1 MKLRIK
7 KYKWL
12 IAFVAL
18 ALCAVGFIVFSASE
32 VGEVFHDQGYVYIS
46 NIEPGKGEAITVKL
60 RAEKGNLQS
69 AVLRYT
75 TDNFSADNYGANWDQ
90 IAMKKGSTDATGY
103 YEYWEATIPGHQNT
117 YYYHFQAT
125 ANNGASVYY
134 GARGRTPSAPW
145 YAYSFTITPG
155 FSTPD
160 WAKGANWYFINP
172 DGFYNGDIH
181 NDAVDTETQKG
192 IAWNSNTS
200 GLMERYGGDL
210 QGITDKVNYLKTLS
224 IDAVYVNPIWDTRQ
238 NMGFGPLS
246 YYKISPNLGT
256 DADLINLSQ
265 TLHDNGMKLS
275 LDAIFSYAMGDGIW
289 ANSTR
294 NPLDKED
301 IFVKDSGGNVSYV
314 WGNPQIDLT
323 NARAKELLYTG
334 ADSVLKRYLKTPY
347 NIDSWRF
354 DAVNSYYTGT
364 QGYAQIVKEITD
376 SAKAENSDALLICE
390 EFSRVASHNNVLS
403 SDDWDTT
410 YGERGY
416 FRRWFNGVD
425 NYGNT
430 YNQTSFATD
439 LLDYICRTRS
449 LGLCT
454 LNLYDLHDE
463 VRITNDS
470 KVDAAK
476 LRALNL
482 CQMVFVGSPCTY
494 YGDEVGTESNEEDGF
509 GAQRFNS
516 FNWNEDEWDKSV
528 YNLQCALGQ
537 LRREYSALK
546 TGANYYEV
554 LSDAD
559 KLMAFGRFDENGTVL
574 AVTNQTDNTYTKTI
588 DVKKY
593 NVKDG
598 AVLTDYIT
606 GSQYTVSNGKI
617 QMTILP
623 GGNVLVTGKKSANY
637 GYDDVYAVN
646 DTKAE
651 LVLSKEFAEGQA
663 LSFLQN
669 PPQSDYTIKCKM
681 GAATGNETAPVGVG
695 AIQDENNLIFA
706 GRIKIDGTS
715 YLALGEILN
724 GEVIVR
730 AKVQDTAPDS
740 ACIVQLQKIGTDFS
754 AVYSYDD
761 TEWKTIGKN
770 VRANY
775 STHKAGIYVASG
787 ASATMEYVCFGDSIR
802 DGVTVCTPCY
812 PEERNCEFSSNSAN
826 ATRISMSIKGTKTE
840 WEYVNGGIARK
851 TGTGISQLAI
861 KNRKFSDFRILVNLL
876 PDSGSTAGI
885 TMLRATLDET
895 IGQAYVLSLTS
906 AGKLALSY
914 NGTEL
919 KSVNVTVPST
929 GLAVAVERV
938 GDTIWVYV
946 GEERDFVFS
955 VDGVSIEQGYMTYYL
970 DGIGKI
976 LNDSVH
982 SLTQN
987 WTDILGDYQASFV
1000 QSGNKIVSDTKLWND
1015 VYYRMSTFD
1024 HISAIGFT
1032 DVMFGGNVTVNQV
1045 KTDED
1050 CYAGFVIGAKQRTV
1064 VEQSDGYYL
1073 ALYKDGY
1080 VRLKRNG
1087 KELAKSNTTYGSS
1100 AKLWMMQKENHL
1112 EVYVNGVYCEEL
1124 SMIIGSFDG
1133 GVVGIASYNTNSTFS
1148 ELCLTDLT
1156 NEELPVKP
1164 GKYDHVISGDVKIK
1178 GGNYDAVNNVYRVT
1192 GKNAYA
1198 DFATNLTGDDRC
1210 ISFDVKTDGNNY
1222 EIRYRTATNAV
1233 LALRI
1238 YSNQC
1243 VAVVDGGGVSDWT
1256 QFKNTSLG
1264 SVTLSENHHVV
1275 LRSDANS
1282 VKLWINGVEM
1292 PAITYTDSYVS
1303 STYASPYCGVYLPL
1317 KDSQSAEISNLTVW
1331 EEKSGISGCPVP
1343 NRKDQIGTITCITE
1357 PTCVN
1362 GEITFAN
1369 LEITFANLAPEAW
1382 FDTTITEGDYAMSFD
1397 VETTG
1402 DALDIY
1408 CHSDGTQYSKLRLQ
1422 DGMVFGYVGDSIRNS
1437 KSVDWL
1443 IISKMQN
1450 VTVSVTDG
1458 SVQLWVNGIPIG
1470 LSDGFLSDIGMTGSV
1485 QGLCFSL
1492 ASGETAVVSN
1502 VQIWS
1507 KGTDEPYYDAE
1518 RHVLL
1523 SDGVYTGSTI
1533 VDAKN
1538 NGVLL
1543 GGDNATSAILT
1554 TGLADGE
1561 DYYYSFT
1568 ISDVTADC
1576 FHVAYLSNGS
1586 EYIALRVYPTQY
1598 VVVNQGGNQTFTN
1611 WNPFSKSGIS
1621 NLNLKDKNRVTMH
1634 VAGNDMEIWMNGQK
1648 IQDFAYTKNVSAYV
1662 AASPGVY
1669 VYAGKNAA
1677 VSDITVW
1684 RETPCDRPVYAS
1696 GRGRLIASQNLMKI
1710 GNSTGSAQTMALPEM
1725 PISGNEFCMSF
1736 AVDTD
1741 AQYYQ
1746 VSLRGTESRNIALRI
1761 YPNQCVLLEAKKN
1774 NVQISNWPQFVNS
1787 GLGYLQTK
1795 WTSQKMYC
1803 TVKIKYNQ
1811 AEFWINGQKVKDLC
1825 LTGNLSDYPGTYV
1838 AFLAY
1843 GGTYTNVEDVKIWEG
1858 K

>member
-12 IAFVAL
+12 IAFIAL
-18 ALCAVGFIVFSASE
+18 TVCSSSMVVFSASNS

-46 NIEPGKGEAITVKL
+46 DIEPEKGEAVTVKL
-60 RAEKGNLQS
+60 RAEKDNLSS
-69 AVLRYT
+69 AKLWYT
-75 TDNFSADNYGANWDQ
+75 TDDF
-90 IAMKKGSTDATGY
+90 STDNAGSNWTSVTMSKTGTDETGY
-103 YEYWEATIPGHQNT
+103 YEYWEASIPGHQNT
-117 YYYHFQAT
+117 YYYYFVAT
-125 ANNGASVYY
+125 KKQLILSESVYY
-134 GARGRTPSAPW
+134 GARGRVSSAPG
-145 YAYSFTITPG
+145 YASSFTITPG
-155 FSTPD
+155 FTTPD

-192 IAWNSNTS
+192 IAWDSNTS

-210 QGITDKVNYLKTLS
+210 QGITDKVDYLKTLS

-275 LDAIFSYAMGDGIW
+275 LDAVFSYAMGDGVW

-301 IFVKDSGGNVSYV
+301 IFVKDSEGNVKYV

-323 NARAKELLYTG
+323 NARAKELLYMG
-334 ADSVLKRYLKTPY
+334 EDSVLKRYLKAPY

-354 DAVNSYYTGT
+354 DAVYSYYTGT
-364 QGYAQIVKEITD
+364 QGYTQIVKEITD
-376 SAKAENSDALLICE
+376 SAKAENPDALLICE
-390 EFSRVASHNNVLS
+390 EFARVASYHNVLS
-403 SDDWDTT
+403 PNDWDTT

-425 NYGNT
+425 NDGNA
-430 YNQTSFATD
+430 YNQTNFAAD
-439 LLDYICRTRS
+439 LRDYICRTRS

-463 VRITNDS
+463 VRITSDT
-470 KVDAAK
+470 KADAAK

-494 YGDEVGTESNEEDGF
+494 YGDEVGTENNEEDGF
-509 GAQRFNS
+509 GRQGFNS
-516 FNWNEDEWDKSV
+516 FNWNEEEWDRSV

-554 LSDAD
+554 LNDS
-559 KLMAFGRFDENGTVL
+559 KQLMAFGRFDENGTVL
-574 AVTNQTDNTYTKTI
+574 AVTNQTDNTYTETI

-598 AVLTDYIT
+598 AALTDYIT
-606 GSQYTVSNGKI
+606 GTQYTVSGGTI

-623 GGNVLVTGKKSANY
+623 GGNVLVTGAKSANY
-637 GYDDVYAVN
+637 GYEDVYAVN

-651 LVLSKEFAEGQA
+651 TVLSKEFAEEEA
-663 LSFLQN
+663 FTFLQN

-681 GAATGNETAPVGVG
+681 GAAAGNEAAPVGVG
-695 AIQDENNLIFA
+695 AIRDENNLIFA
-706 GRIKIDGTS
+706 GRIRIDGTS

-730 AKVQDTAPDS
+730 AKVQDAAPDS
-740 ACIVQLQKIGTDFS
+740 VCIVQIQKIGTDFS

-761 TEWKTIGKN
+761 IVWNPIGKN

-775 STHKAGIYVASG
+775 STHKAGVYVSSG
-787 ASATMEYVCFGDSIR
+787 ASTTMEYVCFGDSIR

-812 PEERNCEFSSNSAN
+812 PQERSCEFTSNTDN
-826 ATRISMSIKGTKTE
+826 AVRVRMSIKGDKAE
-840 WEYVNGGIARK
+840 WQYVNGGIARE
-851 TGTGISQLAI
+851 TGSGVSQLAI
-861 KNRKFSDFRILVNLL
+861 ENRTFSDFRILVNLL
-876 PDSGSTAGI
+876 PDSGSIAGVTLLRTA
-885 TMLRATLDET
+885 LDET

-906 AGKLALSY
+906 DGKLALSY

-919 KSVNVTVPST
+919 KSVNVTIPSTT

-938 GDTIWVYV
+938 DDAMWIYI
-946 GEERDFVFS
+946 GEDRNFVFS
-955 VDGVSIEQGYMTYYL
+955 VDGVSEERGYMTYFL
-970 DGIGKI
+970 NGTGKI

-1000 QSGNKIVSDTKLWND
+1000 QSGNNIVSDTKLWD
-1015 VYYRMSTFD
+1015 GVYYRMSTFD

-1032 DVMFGGNVTVNQV
+1032 DVLFGGKVTVNQV

-1050 CYAGFVIGAKQRTV
+1050 CYAGFAIGAKQRTV

-1087 KELAKSNTTYGSS
+1087 KELAKSSTTYGSS
-1100 AKLWMMQKENHL
+1100 AKLWMMQKDNHL
-1112 EVYVNGVYCEEL
+1112 EVYVNGAYCEEL
-1124 SMIIGSFDG
+1124 SMVTGPFDG
-1133 GVVGIASYNTNSTFS
+1133 GVVGIASYNTCSTFS

-1178 GGNYDAVNNVYRVT
+1178 GGNYDAANNVYRAT
-1192 GKNAYA
+1192 GTNAYA
-1198 DFATNLTGDDRC
+1198 DFATDLTGDDRC
-1210 ISFDVKTDGNNY
+1210 ISFDVKTEGSCY
-1222 EIRYRTATNAV
+1222 EIRYRAATNTV

-1238 YSNQC
+1238 YRSQC
-1243 VAVVDGGGVSDWT
+1243 VAVVNGNGVSDWP
-1256 QFKNTSLG
+1256 QFSSTSLG
-1264 SVTLSENHHVV
+1264 SVTLSEYHHVV
-1275 LRSDANS
+1275 LRSDAGS
-1282 VKLWINGVEM
+1282 VKFWINGVEM
-1292 PAITYTDSYVS
+1292 PTITYKS
-1303 STYASPYCGVYLPL
+1303 SFSSALYRRPYCGVFLPL
-1317 KDSQSAEISNLTVW
+1317 EESQSAEISNLTVW

-1357 PTCVN
+1357 PSCE
-1362 GEITFAN
+1362 GEKVIFS
-1369 LEITFANLAPEAW
+1369 NLANEVL
-1382 FDTTITEGDYAMSFD
+1382 FDTAILEGSYAMSFD
-1397 VETTG
+1397 IETAG

-1408 CHSDGTQYSKLRLQ
+1408 CHTDQMQYSFLRLK
-1422 DGMVFGYVGDSIRNS
+1422 DKTVTGYVGNQEVAVQ
-1437 KSVDWL
+1437 SVDWL
-1443 IISKMQN
+1443 RVAEIRK

-1458 SVQLWVNGIPIG
+1458 KVQLWVNGIPVG
-1470 LSDGFLSDIGMTGSV
+1470 LPDDFLSDTALTGCI
-1485 QGLCFSL
+1485 QGLRFSL
-1492 ASGETAVVSN
+1492 AQGQSAAVSN
-1502 VQIWS
+1502 IQIWS
-1507 KGTDEPYYDAE
+1507 GESEEPYYDAE
-1518 RHVLL
+1518 RHVLC
-1523 SDGVYTGSTI
+1523 SDGVYTGSTL
-1533 VDAKN
+1533 VDARN
-1538 NGVLL
+1538 NGIIL
-1543 GGDNATSAILT
+1543 GGDNAASAILT
-1554 TGLADGE
+1554 TGLAEGE

-1576 FHVAYLSNGS
+1576 FNVSYLSNGS

-1611 WNPFSKSGIS
+1611 WNPFSKSGIN
-1621 NLNLKDKNRVTMH
+1621 NLILTDKNRVTMH
-1634 VAGNDMEIWMNGQK
+1634 VARNGMEIWINGQK
-1648 IQDFAYTKNVSAYV
+1648 IQDFSYTDNVSAYN
-1662 AASPGVY
+1662 AASPGIY
-1669 VYAGKNAA
+1669 VYAGKSAT

-1684 RETPCDRPVYAS
+1684 REAPCDRPVYAS
-1696 GRGRLIASQNLMKI
+1696 ERSRLIASQELVTI
-1710 GNSTGSAQTMALPEM
+1710 GNSTGAAKTMALPEM
-1725 PISGNEFCMSF
+1725 PVSGNEFCMSF
-1736 AVDTD
+1736 VVDTD
-1741 AQYYQ
+1741 SEYYQ

-1761 YPNQCVLLEAKKN
+1761 YKDQCVLLEAEN
-1774 NVQISNWPQFVNS
+1774 NSVQISNWPRFVNS
-1787 GLGYLQTK
+1787 GLGYLNTK
-1795 WTSQKMYC
+1795 WASQKMYC
-1803 TVKIKYNQ
+1803 TIRIKYNQ
-1811 AEFWINGQKVKDLC
+1811 AEVWINGQKVNGLQ

-1838 AFLAY
+1838 AFSSY
-1843 GGTYTNVEDVKIWEG
+1843 NGTYTNVGDIKIWSG

>member
-12 IAFVAL
+12 IAFIAL
-18 ALCAVGFIVFSASE
+18 TVCSSSMVVFSAYNS
-32 VGEVFHDQGYVYIS
+32 VGEIFHDQGYVYIS
-46 NIEPGKGEAITVKL
+46 DIEPEKDEAITVKL
-60 RAEKGNLQS
+60 RAEKDNLSS
-69 AVLRYT
+69 AKVWYT
-75 TDNFSADNYGANWDQ
+75 TDDF
-90 IAMKKGSTDATGY
+90 STDNAGSNWTSVAMSKTGTDGTGY

-117 YYYHFQAT
+117 YYYYFQAT
-125 ANNGASVYY
+125 KRIIFTSESAYY
-134 GARGRTPSAPW
+134 GARGRASSAPG
-145 YAYSFTITPG
+145 YANSFTITPG

-181 NDAVDTETQKG
+181 NDAADTETQKG

-210 QGITDKVNYLKTLS
+210 QGITDKVDYLKTLS

-275 LDAIFSYAMGDGIW
+275 LDAVFSYAMGDGIW

-334 ADSVLKRYLKTPY
+334 EDSVLKRYLKTPY

-354 DAVNSYYTGT
+354 DAVYSYYTGT

-376 SAKAENSDALLICE
+376 SAKAKNPDALLICE
-390 EFSRVASHNNVLS
+390 EFARVASNNNVLS
-403 SDDWDTT
+403 PNDWDTT

-416 FRRWFNGVD
+416 FRRWFNEVD
-425 NYGNT
+425 NNGNA
-430 YNQTSFATD
+430 YNQTNFATD
-439 LLDYICRTRS
+439 LQDYICRTRS

-463 VRITNDS
+463 VRITSDT
-470 KVDAAK
+470 KTDAAK

-494 YGDEVGTESNEEDGF
+494 YGDEVGTENNEEDGF
-509 GAQRFNS
+509 GGQRFNS
-516 FNWNEDEWDKSV
+516 FNWNEDEWDKSI
-528 YNLQCALGQ
+528 YNLKCALGQ
-537 LRREYSALK
+537 LRKEYSALK

-554 LSDAD
+554 LDDS
-559 KLMAFGRFDENGTVL
+559 KQLMAFGRFDESGTVL
-574 AVTNQTDNTYTKTI
+574 AVTNQTDNTYTETI

-606 GSQYTVSNGKI
+606 GSQYTVSGGKI
-617 QMTILP
+617 EMEILP
-623 GGNVLVTGKKSANY
+623 GGNVLVTGAKSASY
-637 GYDDVYAVN
+637 GYDDVYVVN

-651 LVLSKEFAEGQA
+651 PVLSKEFAEGEA
-663 LSFLQN
+663 FTFLQN

-681 GAATGNETAPVGVG
+681 GAATGNEAAPVGVG
-695 AIQDENNLIFA
+695 AIRDENNLIFA

-715 YLALGEILN
+715 YLALGENLN
-724 GEVIVR
+724 GEVVVR

-761 TEWKTIGKN
+761 TVWNPIGKN

-775 STHKAGIYVASG
+775 STHKAGVYIASG
-787 ASATMEYVCFGDSIR
+787 AIATMEYVCFGDSIR
-802 DGVTVCTPCY
+802 DGITVCTPCY
-812 PEERNCEFSSNSAN
+812 PEETSCEFTSNTENAVRAN
-826 ATRISMSIKGTKTE
+826 MSIIGDKAE
-840 WEYVNGGIARK
+840 WLYVNGGIARAE
-851 TGTGISQLAI
+851 GSGVSQLAI
-861 KNRKFSDFRILVNLL
+861 NNRKFSDFRILVNLL
-876 PDSGSTAGI
+876 PNSGSTAGI
-885 TMLRATLDET
+885 TMLRAALDET

-938 GDTIWVYV
+938 GDSMWVYV
-946 GEERDFVFS
+946 GEERNFVFS
-955 VDGVSIEQGYMTYYL
+955 VEGVSIEQGYMTYYL
-970 DGIGKI
+970 DGTGKI

-1000 QSGNKIVSDTKLWND
+1000 QSGSNIVSDTKQWD
-1015 VYYRMSTFD
+1015 GVYYRMSTFD

-1032 DVMFGGNVTVNQV
+1032 DVLFGGKVTVNQV
-1045 KTDED
+1045 QTDED

-1080 VRLKRNG
+1080 VRLTRNG
-1087 KELAKSNTTYGSS
+1087 KELAKSNTTYGNSV
-1100 AKLWMMQKENHL
+1100 KLWMMQKKNHL
-1112 EVYVNGVYCEEL
+1112 EVYVNGVYCKEL
-1124 SMIIGSFDG
+1124 SMITGPFDG
-1133 GVVGIASYNTNSTFS
+1133 GVVGIASYNTSSIFS

-1164 GKYDHVISGDVKIK
+1164 GKYDHVISGEENIK
-1178 GGNYDAVNNVYRVT
+1178 GGNYDAANNVYRAT
-1192 GKNAYA
+1192 GTNAYA
-1198 DFATNLTGDDRC
+1198 DFATDLTGDDRC
-1210 ISFDVKTDGNNY
+1210 ISFDVKTDGLYY
-1222 EIRYRTATNAV
+1222 EIRYRTAANTV
-1233 LALRI
+1233 LSLRI

-1243 VAVVDGGGVSDWT
+1243 VAVVNGGGVSDWP
-1256 QFKNTSLG
+1256 QFSGTSLG
-1264 SVTLSENHHVV
+1264 NITLSQYHHVV
-1275 LRSDANS
+1275 LRSDVDS
-1282 VKLWINGVEM
+1282 VKLWINGVEI
-1292 PAITYTDSYVS
+1292 PAITYENS
-1303 STYASPYCGVYLPL
+1303 SLSTLYQNPYCGVYLPL
-1317 KDSQSAEISNLTVW
+1317 EESQSAEISNLTVW
-1331 EEKSGISGCPVP
+1331 EEKSGIGGCPVP

-1357 PTCVN
+1357 PSCEN
-1362 GEITFAN
+1362 GKVLFS
-1369 LEITFANLAPEAW
+1369 NLAPEVW

-1402 DALDIY
+1402 EALDIY
-1408 CHSDGTQYSKLRLQ
+1408 CHSNGTQYSKLHLQ
-1422 DGMVFGYVGDSIRNS
+1422 DGMVVGYVGGQVTATR
-1437 KSVDWL
+1437 SVDWL
-1443 IISKMQN
+1443 TVSEIQN
-1450 VTVSVTDG
+1450 VTVSVTDTR
-1458 SVQLWVNGIPIG
+1458 VQLWVNGIPVG
-1470 LSDGFLSDIGMTGSV
+1470 LPDGFLSDTAMTGCV
-1485 QGLCFSL
+1485 QGLRFSL
-1492 ASGETAVVSN
+1492 ANGKTAVASNIRIWTKVS
-1502 VQIWS
+1502 
-1507 KGTDEPYYDAE
+1507 DEPYYNAE
-1518 RHVLL
+1518 HHVLL
-1523 SDGVYTGSTI
+1523 SDGVYTGSTV
-1533 VDAKN
+1533 VDANN

-1543 GGDNATSAILT
+1543 GGDNAASAILT

-1576 FHVAYLSNGS
+1576 FNVAYLSNGS
-1586 EYIALRVYPTQY
+1586 EYIAFRVYPTQY
-1598 VVVNQGGNQTFTN
+1598 VVVNQGGNRTFTN
-1611 WNPFSKSGIS
+1611 WNPFSNSGIS
-1621 NLNLKDKNRVTMH
+1621 NLNLTDKNRVTMH
-1634 VAGNDMEIWMNGQK
+1634 VAENGMEIWMNGQK
-1648 IQDFAYTKNVSAYV
+1648 IQDFAYTENVSAYT

-1669 VYAGKNAA
+1669 VYADKSAT
-1677 VSDITVW
+1677 VSDTAVW
-1684 RETPCDRPVYAS
+1684 REIPCDRPVYS
-1696 GRGRLIASQNLMKI
+1696 SERGRLIASQNLMEI

-1736 AVDTD
+1736 VVDTD

-1761 YPNQCVLLEAKKN
+1761 YPKQCALLEAKDN
-1774 NVQISNWPQFVNS
+1774 SVQISNWPQFDNS

-1811 AEFWINGQKVKDLC
+1811 AELWINGQKVKDLR
-1825 LTGNLSDYPGTYV
+1825 LTGNLSDYPGAYV
-1838 AFLAY
+1838 AFSAY
-1843 GGTYTNVEDVKIWEG
+1843 GGTYTNVEDVKIWAG